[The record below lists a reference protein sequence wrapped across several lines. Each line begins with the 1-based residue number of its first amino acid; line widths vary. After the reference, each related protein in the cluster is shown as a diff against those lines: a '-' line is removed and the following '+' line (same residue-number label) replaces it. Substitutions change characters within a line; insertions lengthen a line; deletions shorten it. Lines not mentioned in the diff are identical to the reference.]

1 MEPIKE
7 AETVGKDIRAVHPV
21 QKFLLLDV
29 LRDKESRLVIYWVL
43 AVLVLG
49 TLVYHWFE
57 GWSYLDALYFCVISL
72 ATIGSTSPYVGLF
85 GTVWGI
91 MSSFTAL
98 GNVQQATLA
107 LVAPGIAEALFA
119 TAMGLFAAIPA
130 VIFYNRYS
138 AQIQSLANRYDNFV
152 DEFVSVL
159 MNNAEAGQKSESQQP
174 DSQQAEV

>member
-7 AETVGKDIRAVHPV
+7 AETVGKDIRTIHPV

-72 ATIGSTSPYVGLF
+72 ATIGYGDLTPTTPEAKIFTIIYVIN
-85 GTVWGI
+85 GI
-91 MSSFTAL
+91 AIL
-98 GNVQQATLA
+98 LA
-107 LVAPGIAEALFA
+107 LFDRVRVVRPHWSGNQVVVEKRDEA
-119 TAMGLFAAIPA
+119 
-130 VIFYNRYS
+130 
-138 AQIQSLANRYDNFV
+138 
-152 DEFVSVL
+152 
-159 MNNAEAGQKSESQQP
+159 
-174 DSQQAEV
+174 